1 MKRTQ
6 FWQFIL
12 LFIFLSYS
20 CSSDYPVSD
29 IVENVNV
36 EKGISAIEVNLSQ
49 SDAQFVA
56 KSFMNRFYDKK
67 ALPATRSSAEAES
80 INDSNGNPMVYVVNF
95 NEGGFCIVSA
105 TKDYYPILAYSDEG
119 RFSVSD
125 IDNTGV
131 SIWIEETEDAISQEI
146 IGREEQTAINLA
158 WLPYEEQSST
168 SATTRFTYDPD
179 IMKAM
184 DKRTHEIMLSGNRG
198 IPLSHAQNALEGDL
212 YSRLQQIASLYSC
225 PEEYMIVLILNKDVV
240 HEVGPLMNTNW
251 NQYSPFGD
259 KTPNGVAG
267 CTAIAAG
274 QIMNFHQHPARYNW
288 AHMTNENLNRYDDI
302 KDLMVDIGRAFE
314 MNYDDP
320 KASGA
325 NIGNVKKGLEN
336 TFGYNVTKKEN
347 DNDEVMNYILRQKS
361 PVYMKGHSSKSGHAW
376 VCDGAN
382 YTHYQNDYQV
392 EVPIRRNGEYVYFNN
407 GTTYFSTSSLYQAV
421 HLNWGWDRNNGWYY
435 SGVTQATPSDND
447 YKNNRENLFIT
458 PK

>member
-1 MKRTQ
+1 M
-6 FWQFIL
+6 
-12 LFIFLSYS
+12 FLSYS

-36 EKGISAIEVNLSQ
+36 EEGISATEVNLSQ

-158 WLPYEEQSST
+158 WLPYEESSPMT
-168 SATTRFTYDPD
+168 ARTRTVYDP
-179 IMKAM
+179 
-184 DKRTHEIMLSGNRG
+184 EIMNAMSLRMRDIIREGKYG
-198 IPLSHAQNALEGDL
+198 VPLSNARGQLGAEL
-212 YSRLQQIASLYSC
+212 YPRMQQIASLLGC
-225 PEEYMIVLILNKDVV
+225 PEEYAIVLILNKDVV

-251 NQYSPFGD
+251 YQRSPFGA

-274 QIMNFHQHPARYNW
+274 QIMNFHQHPAGYNW
-288 AHMTNENLNRYDDI
+288 THMTNENLNRYDDI
-302 KDLMVDIGRAFE
+302 KDLMVDIGRAFK
-314 MNYDDP
+314 MDYGKPD
-320 KASGA
+320 ASGA

-336 TFGYNVTKKEN
+336 TFGYNVTKKDN
-347 DNDEVMNYILRQKS
+347 DNDEVINYILRQKS

-382 YTHYQNDYQV
+382 YTHYQNDYQI
-392 EVPIRRNGEYVYFNN
+392 EVPVRKNGEYVYVNN
-407 GTTYFSTSSLYQAV
+407 GTTYFSTSSLHLSM
-421 HLNWGWDRNNGWYY
+421 HLNWGWGRNNGWYY